1 MKTIGNLIWMIF
13 GGGLILFIIYFIGGI
28 LICMTIIGIPFG
40 IQLFKL
46 GLFSLA
52 PFGQSIHYDKTGDG
66 CLNLLFNILWIL
78 LGGIYVTITHIV
90 FAVIMAITIIGIPFA
105 LQHIKLAA
113 YSLVPFGTISYS
125 DNY

>member
-1 MKTIGNLIWMIF
+1 MRTIGNLIWMVF
-13 GGGLILFIIYFIGGI
+13 GGGLILFILYFIGGM
-28 LICMTIIGIPFG
+28 LICLTIIGIPFG

-52 PFGQSIHYDKTGDG
+52 PFGQSIDYTKTGEG

-78 LGGIYVTITHIV
+78 LGGIYVTIIHIV
-90 FAVIMAITIIGIPFA
+90 FAVIMAITIIGVPFA

-113 YSLVPFGTISYS
+113 FALVPFGTISYS
-125 DNY
+125 DKY